1 MKLEKGFGGFD
12 AFVDRVTVTD
22 RAVRQQLKHR
32 EAESKSPMT
41 SHVDV
46 DVPYRD
52 VTSGPGGSRAPAL
65 PHFADIPFQ
74 HDYDRVRSLHN
85 WELHHFISPIS
96 TQSVRWLGMEV
107 TLRHPERLESAEPF
121 VIVANHQSALDVF
134 TMTHCWPKNCV
145 SLLKSSLKYIPGFN
159 LCTYLCHA
167 VYVDRFNRK
176 EAKNSLVNVM
186 DAIVNH
192 KRKVFIYPEG
202 SRHASPDE
210 EFLPFKMG
218 AFVIAK
224 RANIPIVP
232 VVFSSYQPFYDY
244 TSSKFERNGHVVI
257 EALEP
262 IDSRDFETANE
273 LAAATRERMHET
285 YKRLNAEMRKVGSTK
300 AH

>member
-1 MKLEKGFGGFD
+1 MSTLMFLIETLLVALVVLVPLLCLISQTFRFNMIMTGYGLCITGSCIISSLLSLPYG
-12 AFVDRVTVTD
+12 RNTD
-22 RAVRQQLKHR
+22 NH
-32 EAESKSPMT
+32 
-41 SHVDV
+41 
-46 DVPYRD
+46 YRI
-52 VTSGPGGSRAPAL
+52 
-65 PHFADIPFQ
+65 FYWFQ
-74 HDYDRVRSLHN
+74 
-85 WELHHFISPIS
+85 
-96 TQSVRWLGMEV
+96 QSVRWLGMEV

>member
-1 MKLEKGFGGFD
+1 MSTLMFLIETLLVALVVLVPLLCLISQTFRFNMIMTGYGLCITGSCIISSLLSLPSPFD
-12 AFVDRVTVTD
+12 
-22 RAVRQQLKHR
+22 
-32 EAESKSPMT
+32 
-41 SHVDV
+41 
-46 DVPYRD
+46 
-52 VTSGPGGSRAPAL
+52 GS
-65 PHFADIPFQ
+65 
-74 HDYDRVRSLHN
+74 
-85 WELHHFISPIS
+85 
-96 TQSVRWLGMEV
+96 
-107 TLRHPERLESAEPF
+107 SAEPF